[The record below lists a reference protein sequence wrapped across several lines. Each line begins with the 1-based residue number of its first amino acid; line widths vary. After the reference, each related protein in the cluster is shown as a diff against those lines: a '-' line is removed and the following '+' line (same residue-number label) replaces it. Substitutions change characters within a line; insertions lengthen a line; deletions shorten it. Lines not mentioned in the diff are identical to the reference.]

1 MSGKPA
7 QHTHPAQQAPWWIR
21 SLRILGVALIALVS
35 FGAWGFSSAVGS
47 APDDDY
53 HLTSVWCS
61 SYGGDICE
69 VDPGG
74 EGVYIPEALREAI
87 YCYYHNPTQSAGCQP
102 FLDGTDPRPDV
113 PFAHN
118 NPSRNLYPDGYYQ
131 FQNLFQTVNIEATAL
146 TIRFVNLGVFLVVG
160 FGLFFALP
168 LRLRQTW
175 VWMWA
180 LGVVPMGMFIIPSS
194 NPSSWAITAVAAGW
208 IALLGYLETTKTR
221 SWILGLTFL
230 AMIGLAVSARI
241 DSVLYLGFAA
251 ILAVWLSPTR
261 GRELLMKTWIGLIGV
276 AIAAV
281 ALIINPANLARV
293 VRGIGQR
300 SDVYENPLPWVSA
313 GEVID
318 PNAFDWALLWNNFWN
333 IPGLWLGIFGGFPWG
348 SLGWLDT
355 SLPQIVLTGTM
366 LAVAGVA
373 FIALKVANR
382 QKIIGLLIA
391 LGALWFMPLYLLQLG
406 GFQAGEEFQARYLMP
421 LMMVLLGILVL
432 TPTGVPLITDR
443 TRLWLIL
450 GGLSLANAI
459 ALHTNIRRY
468 TTGVKVQGFNLD
480 SPREWWWPF
489 FPDFIGPN
497 LVWAIGTLAFATL
510 VWILLFRVAPSIM
523 RAQALMPLGGPES
536 LKASN

>member
-1 MSGKPA
+1 
-7 QHTHPAQQAPWWIR
+7 
-21 SLRILGVALIALVS
+21 
-35 FGAWGFSSAVGS
+35 
-47 APDDDY
+47 
-53 HLTSVWCS
+53 
-61 SYGGDICE
+61 
-69 VDPGG
+69 
-74 EGVYIPEALREAI
+74 
-87 YCYYHNPTQSAGCQP
+87 
-102 FLDGTDPRPDV
+102 
-113 PFAHN
+113 
-118 NPSRNLYPDGYYQ
+118 
-131 FQNLFQTVNIEATAL
+131 
-146 TIRFVNLGVFLVVG
+146 
-160 FGLFFALP
+160 
-168 LRLRQTW
+168 
-175 VWMWA
+175 
-180 LGVVPMGMFIIPSS
+180 
-194 NPSSWAITAVAAGW
+194 
-208 IALLGYLETTKTR
+208 
-221 SWILGLTFL
+221 
-230 AMIGLAVSARI
+230 MIGLAVSARI

-251 ILAVWLSPTR
+251 VLAVWLSPTR
-261 GRELLMKTWIGLIGV
+261 GRELLKKTWIGLIGI

-333 IPGLWLGIFGGFPWG
+333 IPGLWLGVFGGFPWG

-366 LAVAGVA
+366 LVVVGVA
-373 FIALKVANR
+373 FIALKGANR

-406 GFQAGEEFQARYLMP
+406 GFQAGEELQPRYLMP

-432 TPTGVPLITDR
+432 TPTGIPLITDR

-468 TTGVKVQGFNLD
+468 TTGIRVQGFNLD

-489 FPDFIGPN
+489 FPGFIGPT
-497 LVWAIGTLAFATL
+497 LVWALGTLAFASL

-523 RAQALMPLGGPES
+523 RAQALLPVDELES
-536 LKASN
+536 VKASN